1 MGTVYNK
8 GSSGKT
14 LALVG
19 SYTNSTYGGTL
30 SIDLK
35 SKLPSYNSY
44 TKDDFLAVPTGF
56 SVNTT
61 VISGTWGVGPT
72 ISSYSNGIL
81 TINNVGG
88 SASGGGGSI
97 KYKATGFKIYLI

>member
-1 MGTVYNK
+1 MAFFECVANNGT
-8 GSSGKT
+8 T
-14 LALVG
+14 LKLVG
-19 SYTNSTYGGTL
+19 SYTNSTYNNTL

-56 SVNTT
+56 SVTTT
-61 VISGTWGVGPT
+61 VISGTWGVSPT

-81 TINNVGG
+81 KINNVGG
-88 SASGGGGSI
+88 TVSGGGGSI
-97 KYKATGFKIYLI
+97 SFKATAFKIYLI

>member
-1 MGTVYNK
+1 MIIVLYILT
-8 GSSGKT
+8 T
-14 LALVG
+14 LKLVG
-19 SYTNSTYGGTL
+19 SYTNSTYNSTL

-56 SVNTT
+56 SVTTT

-72 ISSYSNGIL
+72 ISSYSNGVL

-88 SASGGGGSI
+88 TVSGGGGSI
-97 KYKATGFKIYLI
+97 KYKATAFKIYLI